1 MHAEAYKS
9 SASHKFEEEKV
20 SVQNSS
26 HHTHTH
32 ARARVHTQG
41 VKHVKFHISGDK
53 KAGALESPPPTC
65 DKREKIKCLNLV
77 SDVASALR
85 NERNNM
91 SALRHTLLAGK
102 QTEYHFT
109 LL

>member
-1 MHAEAYKS
+1 MHAAAYKS
-9 SASHKFEEEKV
+9 SSSHKFQEEKV
-20 SVQNSS
+20 LVQNSQ

-32 ARARVHTQG
+32 VHAQG
-41 VKHVKFHISGDK
+41 VKHVKFHISGDEK
-53 KAGALESPPPTC
+53 VGALESVPPTC
-65 DKREKIKCLNLV
+65 DKGEKIKCLNLV
-77 SDVASALR
+77 SDVASALQ